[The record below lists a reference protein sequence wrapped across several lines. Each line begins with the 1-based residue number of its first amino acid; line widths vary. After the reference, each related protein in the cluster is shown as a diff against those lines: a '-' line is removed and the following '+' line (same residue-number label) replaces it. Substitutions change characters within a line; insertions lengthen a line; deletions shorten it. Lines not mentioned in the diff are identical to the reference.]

1 MGTVQGCTTYA
12 RIGIWQWMLL
22 VYMNLTTASMFPY
35 FFTAFAWSP
44 PQYCHSNRCNR
55 NGRCEETPWAD
66 IPFQCHCFR
75 GFMGRTCE
83 FREPSPPRP
92 SGNGCDS
99 RPCRNGGICH
109 NKPSR
114 PQGYYCNCK
123 YDWNGYNCE
132 IWVGRPFNC
141 ALKRNGN
148 FEDPF
153 QCPAPHFYQCAGSA
167 GWLSRCD
174 TGLFYDVSNPTSW
187 TPSSGVGWIR
197 NSISG
202 TKSSNFAQHPDAGP
216 REVWGWWGASPGVR
230 RSVRF
235 SWPAVRGQIMT
246 VGFCF

>member
-22 VYMNLTTASMFPY
+22 IYMNLTTASMFPF
-35 FFTAFAWSP
+35 FFTAFAW
-44 PQYCHSNRCNR
+44 R
-55 NGRCEETPWAD
+55 
-66 IPFQCHCFR
+66 
-75 GFMGRTCE
+75 
-83 FREPSPPRP
+83 RP
-92 SGNGCDS
+92 LRGCDS

-174 TGLFYDVSNPTSW
+174 TNLFYDVSTDRCTW
-187 TPSSGVGWIR
+187 
-197 NSISG
+197 
-202 TKSSNFAQHPDAGP
+202 
-216 REVWGWWGASPGVR
+216 
-230 RSVRF
+230 RSDVK
-235 SWPAVRGQIMT
+235 
-246 VGFCF
+246 C